1 MLVASAAPRT
11 HRNTFVTIGTDATA
25 SAGIAFING
34 AVLLIAAKFVIAPAI
49 DGQMRFRPRDVATIA
64 KFGGIRLPL
73 RAAAVIAA
81 QQFEIR
87 DQTRT
92 HPGSIT
98 PGRFAFTHTAIA
110 GGFVRSAL
118 GTFMVGTTTH
128 TLAAIM
134 MSAALVTVDVTMLHV
149 LVEMMLRMVRMLMRR
164 PTTRF
169 LVTRFFPTRFLMTF
183 MRRPTT
189 RFLVTRFFPTRF
201 LTTFMLC
208 HNSAPFLGDAR
219 TGQKPFRASVAVAK
233 FPIVRHRFDITRG
246 NVTLARLA

>member
-1 MLVASAAPRT
+1 MLFASAAPRT
-11 HRNTFVTIGTDATA
+11 HRNTFVTIETDATA

-34 AVLLIAAKFVIAPAI
+34 AVLLIAEKFVIAPAI
-49 DGQMRFRPRDVATIA
+49 DGQMHFRPRDVATIV

-73 RAAAVIAA
+73 RAAAVIAG

-164 PTTRF
+164 PTTR
-169 LVTRFFPTRFLMTF
+169 LI
-183 MRRPTT
+183 
-189 RFLVTRFFPTRF
+189 VTRFFPTRF